1 MIPAIKGKIQKGLGE
16 SQNTLREQM
25 PLFRECF
32 PEVGVCHPGTI
43 NILLEQPLVVITP
56 DFTTRPLPWHP
67 AFRVV
72 KGGETFQF
80 VRVRLTV
87 AGHAPVNA
95 WIYRAQFS
103 PYRENPFYVEIIAP
117 NIGYTGTPDCTV
129 EVLSSCH
136 SGVVVV
142 GDGQLGKAP
151 GAGSGP
157 N

>member
-16 SQNTLREQM
+16 GQNTLREQM

-32 PEVGVCHPGTI
+32 PEVGICHPGTI

-87 AGHAPVNA
+87 SGHAPVNA

-117 NIGYTGTPDCTV
+117 KIGYVGTPDCTV
-129 EVLSSCH
+129 EVLSGCH
-136 SGVVVV
+136 AGIVVI
-142 GDGQLGKAP
+142 GDGQLGKTP
-151 GAGSGP
+151 DAGSGP